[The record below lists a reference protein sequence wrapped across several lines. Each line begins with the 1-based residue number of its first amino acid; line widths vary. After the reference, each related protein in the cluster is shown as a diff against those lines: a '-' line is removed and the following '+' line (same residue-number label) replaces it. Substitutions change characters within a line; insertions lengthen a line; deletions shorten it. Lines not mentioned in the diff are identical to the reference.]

1 MTGVDEV
8 TNIKKTSWCQKPV
21 HYMSAQCYQFR
32 TTKIFGITLTDAS
45 EFWMPFIRFVAE
57 KFWMKITK

>member
-21 HYMSAQCYQFR
+21 HYMSAQCYQFQM
-32 TTKIFGITLTDAS
+32 TNIFDITLAGAS
-45 EFWMPFIRFVAE
+45 EFLMAFIRFGLGNFGR
-57 KFWMKITK
+57 K